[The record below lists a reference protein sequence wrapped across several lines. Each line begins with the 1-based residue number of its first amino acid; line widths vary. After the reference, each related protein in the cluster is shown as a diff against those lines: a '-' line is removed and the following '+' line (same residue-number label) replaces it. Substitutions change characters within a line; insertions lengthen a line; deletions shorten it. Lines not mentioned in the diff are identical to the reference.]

1 VFLYDPDGIKIEIMT
16 RRRLRAALW
25 ALRRSTTPVRPDNRG
40 RPR

>member
-16 RRRLRAALW
+16 RRRLRTALW
-25 ALRRSTTPVRPDNRG
+25 ALRRSTTPFRPDNRG